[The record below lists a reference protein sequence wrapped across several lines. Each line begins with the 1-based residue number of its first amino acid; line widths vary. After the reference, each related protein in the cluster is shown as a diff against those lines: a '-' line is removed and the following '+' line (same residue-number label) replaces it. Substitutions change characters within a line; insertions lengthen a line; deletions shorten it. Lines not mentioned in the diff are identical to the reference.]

1 MVSFCCMK
9 WLQMEMETVVFVDGR
24 SQEGKRE
31 KVDRDSRQE
40 MSHYLPKLIPYC
52 TAWVKSHNQ
61 AEFSS
66 FTYGTMNICFA
77 VSL

>member
-1 MVSFCCMK
+1 
-9 WLQMEMETVVFVDGR
+9 MEVESLVFVRGR
-24 SQEGKRE
+24 SQKGERE

-40 MSHYLPKLIPYC
+40 MSHYLPKLISHG
-52 TAWVKSHNQ
+52 TAWVKSLNQ

-66 FTYGTMNICFA
+66 FTYGTTNICLA